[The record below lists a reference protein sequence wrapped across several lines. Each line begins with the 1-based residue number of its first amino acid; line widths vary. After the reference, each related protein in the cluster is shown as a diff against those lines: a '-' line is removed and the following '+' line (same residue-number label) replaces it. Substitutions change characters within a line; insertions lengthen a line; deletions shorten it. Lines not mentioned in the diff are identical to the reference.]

1 MNPRSA
7 TSTRLGLTL
16 AIALVLL
23 YLLAPW
29 PAPQAVVHVFIV
41 LGIAPGLRTPL
52 YCAFLA
58 AFAGW
63 QLELV
68 LRTYPVLG
76 GTATGNMV
84 CALLFWYSL
93 SVSPPEKPFSY
104 YFQLIL
110 AVILHTVVVR
120 FFVNLASGPHLLGYG
135 WQWSL
140 VLLPAWG
147 ALAWRFYSPP
157 HKR

>member
-1 MNPRSA
+1 MF
-7 TSTRLGLTL
+7 
-16 AIALVLL
+16 ALILL

-29 PAPQAVVHVFIV
+29 PGPQAVVHVFIV
-41 LGIAPGLRTPL
+41 LGIAPELRTPL

-63 QLELV
+63 LLELA

-76 GTATGNMV
+76 GTAMGNMA
-84 CALLFWYSL
+84 CALVLWYSL
-93 SVSPPEKPFSY
+93 SVSPPEKPFVY
-104 YFQLIL
+104 YLQLAL
-110 AVILHTVVVR
+110 ATLLHAVAVR
-120 FFVNLASGPHLLGYG
+120 FFVNVASGPHVLGYG

-147 ALAWRFYSPP
+147 AVAWRFYSPP
-157 HKR
+157 HMR